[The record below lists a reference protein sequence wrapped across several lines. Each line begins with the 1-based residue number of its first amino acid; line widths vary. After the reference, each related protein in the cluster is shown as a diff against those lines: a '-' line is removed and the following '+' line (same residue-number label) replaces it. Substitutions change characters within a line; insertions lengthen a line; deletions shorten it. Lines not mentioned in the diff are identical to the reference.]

1 MAFCNSCGASISA
14 GTRFCSKCGAPILA
28 SSPTPGTVPSAAAGS
43 TMPAASSP
51 PVPAQG
57 GGALKAILIVVGVI
71 VLAGI
76 LGVASLG
83 FFAWRFARHAHVRQ
97 DGNNVT
103 VETPFGSVQTTR
115 DPEEAARA
123 LGVDLYPGAEVSKS
137 GAQSATIGG
146 IHTASLD
153 SESTD
158 SVDSVASFYKAKFP
172 HAVVTSSDAGRCT
185 ILSNDRKSVI
195 TINIEARG
203 GKTKIQI
210 TNVTHESGGNSPSN

>member
-97 DGNNVT
+97 DGDNVT

-123 LGVDLYPGAEVSKS
+123 LGVDLYPGAEVSKMAS
-137 GAQSATIGG
+137 SPQLSEEFIPHRSTPRARIPSIASPVFTKQSFPTPWLPALTPAVAPSSPTI
-146 IHTASLD
+146 A
-153 SESTD
+153 
-158 SVDSVASFYKAKFP
+158 KA
-172 HAVVTSSDAGRCT
+172 
-185 ILSNDRKSVI
+185 
-195 TINIEARG
+195 
-203 GKTKIQI
+203 
-210 TNVTHESGGNSPSN
+210 